1 MKINVCQ
8 IFCIRQL
15 GGINHG
21 YIKIISTQK
30 INKKCKLEVY
40 VKLFYQP
47 FDTCSSQFLKRV
59 ARREQLYITNDP
71 IFKSLLS
78 VQSVDRH
85 TVCLGDLDSSSNFKD
100 AKVRSAIRLLQNPCS
115 EKRNRRLIVGNIL
128 RYSFYQLDIV
138 IYGQVYLHIN
148 IQIISTHRHTDPIY
162 TLPYRLY
169 LD

>member
-1 MKINVCQ
+1 MCNPYAIMKMNVCQ

-100 AKVRSAIRLLQNPCS
+100 AKVRSAIRLLQKPCS
-115 EKRNRRLIVGNIL
+115 EKKKNIPLIGWFICHSYTSMLVNS
-128 RYSFYQLDIV
+128 SFSTL
-138 IYGQVYLHIN
+138 LF
-148 IQIISTHRHTDPIY
+148 IQ
-162 TLPYRLY
+162 
-169 LD
+169 